1 MPNLLT
7 RNPPPYPKNPGLDND
22 ANLVDEE
29 QILEALP
36 VEKHLTMRYEIAV
49 ARLDDKGKDI
59 VR

>member
-1 MPNLLT
+1 MRKKFLS
-7 RNPPPYPKNPGLDND
+7 RNK
-22 ANLVDEE
+22 
-29 QILEALP
+29 ILEALP